1 VLVLAGCC
9 IGVLSFGPRTSL
21 GLFTEPLSAF
31 RGWEREAFALAIAL
45 QNLCWGLGQPLAGA
59 LADRF
64 GAGRVL
70 GAGGLLYAAGLLLM
84 SVSTSP
90 LAFALTG
97 GVLLGIGLAGASF
110 AIVIAAFSRML
121 PEDRRSWAIGL
132 ATASGSL
139 GQFLFAPIGQGFLSV
154 YGPAT
159 ALVLLAGFVLLVP
172 LLAGALSG
180 KGEVSL
186 DALAPEG
193 ARAALGRAFR
203 HPSYVLL
210 TAGFFVC
217 GFHIAFVATH
227 LPAYLTDNGLD
238 ASLAAW
244 SLGLIGL
251 FNVVGA
257 YGSGV
262 LAGRRPKRLM
272 LSSIYFGRAVVFAV
286 FVAVPLSPAS
296 VLVFSALLGLLW
308 LSTVPPT
315 SGLVGVMFGT
325 RHIGML
331 FGVVFLSHQVGAF
344 FGAFLGGLVYTA
356 TGAYDLMW
364 ALSIALGVAAAVV
377 HLPISERPAG
387 SWPCRRERARGHR
400 HGRGPARGGARLG
413 LAVARQRRRLHAG
426 RRLRRRAAAGLPAA
440 LSGDAVTAPMPP
452 RPACRA
458 PRRPAA
464 PGGGPRR
471 PSRRRH

>member
-1 VLVLAGCC
+1 MEAAREELVGRGVEVSDPEGSRPPYYCGRVPWWRRPAVLVLAGCC

-180 KGEVSL
+180 KGEMSL
-186 DALAPEG
+186 DGLAPEG

-344 FGAFLGGLVYTA
+344 FGAFLGGVVFTA

-377 HLPISERPAG
+377 HLPISERPA
-387 SWPCRRERARGHR
+387 RVVAM
-400 HGRGPARGGARLG
+400 PA
-413 LAVARQRRRLHAG
+413 
-426 RRLRRRAAAGLPAA
+426 
-440 LSGDAVTAPMPP
+440 
-452 RPACRA
+452 
-458 PRRPAA
+458 
-464 PGGGPRR
+464 
-471 PSRRRH
+471 

>member
-1 VLVLAGCC
+1 
-9 IGVLSFGPRTSL
+9 
-21 GLFTEPLSAF
+21 
-31 RGWEREAFALAIAL
+31 
-45 QNLCWGLGQPLAGA
+45 
-59 LADRF
+59 
-64 GAGRVL
+64 
-70 GAGGLLYAAGLLLM
+70 
-84 SVSTSP
+84 
-90 LAFALTG
+90 
-97 GVLLGIGLAGASF
+97 VLLGIGLAGASF

-377 HLPISERPAG
+377 HLPISERPA
-387 SWPCRRERARGHR
+387 RVRLV
-400 HGRGPARGGARLG
+400 PA
-413 LAVARQRRRLHAG
+413 
-426 RRLRRRAAAGLPAA
+426 
-440 LSGDAVTAPMPP
+440 
-452 RPACRA
+452 
-458 PRRPAA
+458 
-464 PGGGPRR
+464 
-471 PSRRRH
+471 